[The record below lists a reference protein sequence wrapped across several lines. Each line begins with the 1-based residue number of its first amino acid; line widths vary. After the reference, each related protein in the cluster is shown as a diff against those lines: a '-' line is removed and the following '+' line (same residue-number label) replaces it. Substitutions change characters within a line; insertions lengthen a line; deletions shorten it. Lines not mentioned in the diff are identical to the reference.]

1 MKKTFIFILAIII
14 IILIFSCSKGT
25 NNYNQSEESCPEISY
40 DIFVYQH
47 TTSSG
52 YNYTEFISVQKFT
65 FEDHDYILMR
75 QTGGHGPG
83 GLVHDPNCKTCK
95 KD

>member
-1 MKKTFIFILAIII
+1 MKKTFIFILVVI
-14 IILIFSCSKGT
+14 IILVFSCSKGV
-25 NNYNQSEESCPEISY
+25 NNYNQPEEIYPEMSY
-40 DIFVYQH
+40 DRFVYQH

-52 YNYTEFISVQKFT
+52 CNYTEFITVKKFT
-65 FEDHDYILMR
+65 FEDHDYILMG
-75 QTGGHGPG
+75 QNSAS

>member
-1 MKKTFIFILAIII
+1 MKKTFIFILAVII
-14 IILIFSCSKGT
+14 IILVSSCSKGP
-25 NNYNQSEESCPEISY
+25 NNHSEEIYPEMSY

-52 YNYTEFISVQKFT
+52 YNYTEFISVKKFT

-75 QTGGHGPG
+75 QNGAQGPG

>member
-1 MKKTFIFILAIII
+1 MKKTFIFILAVII
-14 IILIFSCSKGT
+14 IILISSCCKRTS
-25 NNYNQSEESCPEISY
+25 NYNQLEEIYPEMSY
-40 DIFVYQH
+40 DRFVYQH

-52 YNYTEFISVQKFT
+52 YNYTEFISVKKFT
-65 FEDHDYILMR
+65 FEEHDYILMR
-75 QTGGHGPG
+75 QNGSQGPG

>member
-1 MKKTFIFILAIII
+1 MKKTFIFILVVII
-14 IILIFSCSKGT
+14 IILISSCSKGA
-25 NNYNQSEESCPEISY
+25 NNYNQLEESCPEISY
-40 DIFVYQH
+40 DIFVYQN

-52 YNYTEFISVQKFT
+52 YNYTEFISVKKFT
-65 FEDHDYILMR
+65 FEDHDYILMS
-75 QTGGHGPG
+75 QNGAHGPR